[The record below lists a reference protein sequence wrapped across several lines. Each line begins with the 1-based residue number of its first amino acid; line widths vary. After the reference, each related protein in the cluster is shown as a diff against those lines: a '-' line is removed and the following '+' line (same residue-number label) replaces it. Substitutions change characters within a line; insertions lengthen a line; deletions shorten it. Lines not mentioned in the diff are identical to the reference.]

1 MISCAGQADAGHQ
14 VALAFGPIYGPEGSL
29 LEEVR
34 SHGGIETIEV
44 PNLVRQLAPIRDL
57 RCRLELARVIR
68 RFKPDVVH
76 THSSKAG
83 ILGRAAARA
92 AGVPAIIHT
101 IHGLPFHPYQ
111 SRTTN
116 RLYVGLERWAAT
128 KCDAIVCVADAMR
141 DQALAAGV
149 GRVEQYRTIYSGMDV
164 ESFTSNQVDR
174 DAWRASHGIRPG
186 DFVIGTVARL
196 AELKGHD
203 DLLDAMGHRMRTDP
217 RVKLLW
223 IGDGY
228 WSDRL
233 KRRVHEMKLDGSV
246 LFAGRLPPGEIPNV
260 MHCIDILAHPSWR
273 EGLPRTVP
281 QALLSGTPVIAN
293 DVDGTSEVVIEGRT
307 GRLVRPGDIEALEAG
322 LAGAIDDPES
332 ERVMARAGRELCLEL
347 FPARRMIEDL
357 DRLYTSVLQ
366 EPRK

>member
-1 MISCAGQADAGHQ
+1 MISCTGQANAGHE

-44 PNLVRQLAPIRDL
+44 PNMVRQLAPVRDL

-68 RFKPDVVH
+68 GFRPEIVH

-92 AGVPAIIHT
+92 AGVPGIVHT

-111 SRTTN
+111 SRARN
-116 RLYVGLERWAAT
+116 RLYVGLERWAAN

-141 DQALAAGV
+141 DQALAEGV
-149 GRVEQYRTIYSGMDV
+149 GRTEQYHTIYSGMDV
-164 ESFTSNQVDR
+164 ESFTNNQVDR
-174 DAWRASHGIRPG
+174 DAWRADHGIGPT
-186 DFVIGTVARL
+186 DYVIGTVARL

-203 DLLDAMGHRMRTDP
+203 DLLDAMGHRLKNAP
-217 RVKLLW
+217 WVKLLW

-228 WSDRL
+228 WADRL
-233 KRRVHEMKLDGSV
+233 KRRVHEMGLERSV
-246 LFAGRLPPGEIPNV
+246 IFAGRLPPGEIPNA

-293 DVDGTSEVVIEGRT
+293 DVDGTSEVVIENRT
-307 GRLVRPGDIEALEAG
+307 GRLVQPGDIAALETA
-322 LAGAIDDPES
+322 LSRAIDDPQAEQDL
-332 ERVMARAGRELCLEL
+332 AGAGRALCLEL
-347 FPARRMIEDL
+347 FPARRMIDDL
-357 DRLYTSVLQ
+357 DRLYTSLLRR
-366 EPRK
+366 PRQ